1 MKITENIVKTILD
14 EKEIE
19 VDKNSLKAMTLLLSN
34 KEKEMDKFVKVEKE
48 KAEQLF
54 KIEIEN
60 ATNKKD
66 TKIKNAETTILKDS
80 VYDLA
85 KSLGFSKRQK
95 IKNEETSKEDLK
107 NVEVEKVET
116 KLIEDVES
124 KNDEPIYDP
133 SLREEINEEN
143 NFFSSQRFFKGD
155 E

>member
-66 TKIKNAETTILKDS
+66 AKIKNAETTILKDS

-107 NVEVEKVET
+107 NVET